1 MVIHDYTTQTRYANY
16 YKGFLVILGIIYLT
30 TSNANYAKLTYI
42 ALISC
47 VIYTVHSIRYSQ

>member
-1 MVIHDYTTQTRYANY
+1 MLIHDYTTQTRYANY

-47 VIYTVHSIRYSQ
+47 VIYTVHSIR